1 MQSLADDV
9 KKTPAQLFFRF
20 LIQSSITP
28 LTGTCSTSHMKQDLD
43 TLNFQLSNE
52 TMKTISHLLA

>member
-1 MQSLADDV
+1 

-20 LIQSSITP
+20 LIQSGITP

-43 TLNFQLSNE
+43 TVNFQLSDE
-52 TMKTISHLLA
+52 TMKTIRHLLI